1 MCMHTHTYTQDNHLI
16 TKLENFF
23 QVHSHSTNICWY
35 GKPTYLEGAK
45 ILIPTPPRVWCGVVC
60 VCMCVCVCVC
70 VCLSNSPNSPTAPR
84 GSTTPRCSSMLSNLV
99 SQELGHTRISG
110 SQRQLDSQE
119 LWHTQN
125 LRITEKAELWGVLT
139 QLGLLEGETT
149 LEIKLLIL
157 APNFYMLGCWMEPN
171 TSQFKGSNWRL
182 CTRKA
187 STLPTELDPSLHP
200 SPWIPYGSYLNVVG
214 GGQGGRRCK
223 ECGNSKGFGD
233 AMAKNKPKV
242 KSVRIPTVLPMW
254 CYLASTQALNT

>member
-1 MCMHTHTYTQDNHLI
+1 MTGTSSIQGRPVARIPPAWRL
-16 TKLENFF
+16 
-23 QVHSHSTNICWY
+23 ST
-35 GKPTYLEGAK
+35 LV
-45 ILIPTPPRVWCGVVC
+45 L
-60 VCMCVCVCVC
+60 
-70 VCLSNSPNSPTAPR
+70 NSSNSPTAPR
-84 GSTTPRCSSMLSNLV
+84 GGTTQRLSSIFSNLV
-99 SQELGHTRISG
+99 SQELGHIRISR

-119 LWHTQN
+119 IWHTQN

-214 GGQGGRRCK
+214 GGAGGEAVQRMWQQQRFWRCHGQ
-223 ECGNSKGFGD
+223 E
-233 AMAKNKPKV
+233 
-242 KSVRIPTVLPMW
+242 
-254 CYLASTQALNT
+254 